1 MRDFRRT
8 LWDDHGTLSRLATP
22 YEWRRRSLV
31 GEQMELPM
39 KKVLRWAHRVLEV
52 AEVIVAIVKVVEF
65 VLEFLNLVVNC
76 DADQLPQQV

>member
-1 MRDFRRT
+1 
-8 LWDDHGTLSRLATP
+8 
-22 YEWRRRSLV
+22 
-31 GEQMELPM
+31 M

-52 AEVIVAIVKVVEF
+52 AEVIVAIVKMVKF